1 MFKISHKLNYF
12 SHVNIF
18 SRLRNKQKMSVV
30 DKPLVSYMLSKK
42 YDSESEEIIKKIG
55 EQITETTSSI
65 LGFSGILSSI
75 SALSETKRKVETK
88 QEQKNEKITSTKTQY
103 FEKSKEAYEDY
114 DDENDD
120 YDSYDSYSSYVY
132 HEKKQSLIARFMSN
146 IVNSV
151 SEIIYS
157 IQDWNYQR
165 KARKEEKRR
174 MTCEMR
180 NQLQYKI
187 IENGLQTRLDKKLVS
202 RVLSSKKISV
212 KKLEK
217 ILKET
222 DTLIEEK
229 KLEEKR
235 IQEQNR
241 LNKLKSSYIRKL
253 NQYRNMFADGDMYP
267 ELPELQNYQNYTFL
281 QLQEAM
287 NKLSCLIDHQKIIKD
302 LKKRYQEG
310 AEHYAGSDEND
321 RLKSSLPGEINP
333 DYDKSGGRQYRKELK
348 RICKLFLIHSR
359 IVGRSIDD
367 FKNVSKTYY
376 SSAKNKIEEIY
387 ELKGNLRAAEMVPF
401 VGVLPKAVRV
411 ADQYN
416 LTKCILHDFEDITQ
430 KYVKNG
436 IQLKIKKYGEQYDKI
451 EEFTKAHKHSSKD
464 KQYTEIMLNMI
475 NNVKKEHIGVYAKL
489 YSDFIQAGL
498 SIKHICYNIRLKD
511 GMSLA
516 IKTVYILASA
526 L

>member
-42 YDSESEEIIKKIG
+42 NEPDSDELIKKIG

-103 FEKSKEAYEDY
+103 LEKSKEAYEDY

-187 IENGLQTRLDKKLVS
+187 IENGLQTMLDKKLVS

-212 KKLEK
+212 KK
-217 ILKET
+217 
-222 DTLIEEK
+222 
-229 KLEEKR
+229 
-235 IQEQNR
+235 
-241 LNKLKSSYIRKL
+241 IRK
-253 NQYRNMFADGDMYP
+253 N
-267 ELPELQNYQNYTFL
+267 
-281 QLQEAM
+281 
-287 NKLSCLIDHQKIIKD
+287 
-302 LKKRYQEG
+302 
-310 AEHYAGSDEND
+310 
-321 RLKSSLPGEINP
+321 
-333 DYDKSGGRQYRKELK
+333 LK
-348 RICKLFLIHSR
+348 RNR
-359 IVGRSIDD
+359 YIDRRE
-367 FKNVSKTYY
+367 KT
-376 SSAKNKIEEIY
+376 
-387 ELKGNLRAAEMVPF
+387 
-401 VGVLPKAVRV
+401 
-411 ADQYN
+411 
-416 LTKCILHDFEDITQ
+416 
-430 KYVKNG
+430 
-436 IQLKIKKYGEQYDKI
+436 
-451 EEFTKAHKHSSKD
+451 
-464 KQYTEIMLNMI
+464 
-475 NNVKKEHIGVYAKL
+475 
-489 YSDFIQAGL
+489 
-498 SIKHICYNIRLKD
+498 
-511 GMSLA
+511 
-516 IKTVYILASA
+516 
-526 L
+526 